1 MLWIARITVA
11 LALLFSLL
19 MGVQTFFMPEQAA
32 LALGFGT
39 DLTDMGWNTFRGDI
53 GAFFLAAAIF
63 TALGL
68 FAGRPSALYGA
79 ALLYGL
85 ALTGRVLGIIMAGAP
100 EGIATPL
107 VIEAVMVVILVF
119 GARTLA
125 RA

>member
-1 MLWIARITVA
+1 MLWIARIAVT

-19 MGVQTFFMPEQAA
+19 MGVQTFIMPEQSA

-39 DLTDMGWNTFRGDI
+39 ELPEMGWSTFRGDI

-63 TALGL
+63 AALGL
-68 FAGRPSALYGA
+68 FAGRPAVLYGA

-85 ALTGRVLGIIMAGAP
+85 ALTGRIIGIVMAGAP
-100 EGIATPL
+100 EGIATSL
-107 VIEAVMVVILVF
+107 IMEAVMVLIFVF
-119 GARTLA
+119 GARTLS